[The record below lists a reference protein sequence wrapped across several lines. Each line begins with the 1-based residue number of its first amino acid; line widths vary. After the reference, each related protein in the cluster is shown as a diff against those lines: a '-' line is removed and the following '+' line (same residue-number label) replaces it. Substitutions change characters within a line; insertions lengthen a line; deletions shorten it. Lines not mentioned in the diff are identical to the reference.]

1 LPPQQLRKATATLI
15 PTGEFVQHIWQ
26 DIRHAIRTLGKSP
39 GMSAISIV
47 TLAVGIAV
55 VTTIFSFVNSVFYR
69 PLPYPDA
76 DRIVALSSSAPR
88 GWWDYSSAPLQI
100 VEQMRHATRSIERVA
115 AFKETYKILALR
127 ERARSVGVTAVDSSV
142 LPMIQAHP
150 ERGRLITASE
160 IRALTPV
167 ALISDS
173 LWRSTFN
180 GNDAILGQTLSLEG
194 VTYTIVGVLPPGYRF
209 YMRSDVLIPL
219 AEHPDSVAA
228 SIADRYGLLA
238 KLRPGASLEQARLEV
253 KQLGD
258 RLAAADPQFK
268 RWHNEVYGGMY
279 DRTRGFGAP
288 IYSWLFVGVAMCVLL
303 IACTNV
309 ANLMLVRAAERRG
322 EMAIRTSLG
331 ASRARLIRLAL
342 TESTLL
348 GLAAATLGALLSVW
362 GIRLL
367 FILIPTYGFPSWI
380 HLGVDVRVL
389 GFTLI
394 LAVISVAAIGI
405 TPALEGTR
413 LDLVKALKV
422 GGDTAVTNSALT
434 RSGRRGV
441 AVEIAL
447 SVMLFVGAALLWRSY
462 GNLSSTNLGFPADK
476 LIQPWVTLD
485 QTRFSTDSA
494 RLRFQHELA
503 ERFTADPRV
512 FSVAIRGNAVRLDV
526 DEPARK
532 AALKGKPDQG
542 WSEDLTGIFL
552 TDDPSKS
559 ADRDVRPYVTKW
571 GVSDSYFR
579 TMGLAIVSGR
589 GFAEQDQAGS
599 SPVAV
604 VSEQVARVF
613 WHRPDVVGKT
623 FTAGRGGTPITVV
636 GVARDYKGSFTD
648 PGGMRIGDMPAVYYS
663 ERQATPNN
671 VRPIVRARGD
681 ASALLRAVPGIV
693 HDVDAQAVIP
703 RVETMEQEEELHGNR
718 MLIRVFGTILGV
730 LAMCALILAAI
741 GTFGV
746 IAYGVALRTR
756 EIGLRIALGGTHSQV
771 VGLFVSEGMRSIGV
785 GLVLGVFLALA
796 ASQILR
802 RMLVGLSP
810 FDPITYAATLAF
822 FGTVA
827 LLACWLPA
835 RRAARVEPMVALRGE

>member
-1 LPPQQLRKATATLI
+1 
-15 PTGEFVQHIWQ
+15 
-26 DIRHAIRTLGKSP
+26 
-39 GMSAISIV
+39 MSAISIV

-55 VTTIFSFVNSVFYR
+55 VSTIFSFVNSVFYR
-69 PLPYPDA
+69 PLPYPEA
-76 DRIVALSSSAPR
+76 ERIVSLSSSAPK
-88 GWWDYSSAPLQI
+88 GYWDYSWAPLQV

-115 AFKETYKILALR
+115 AFQETYKILALR
-127 ERARSVGVTAVDSSV
+127 DGARSVGVTAVDSSV

-160 IRALTPV
+160 TRALTPV

-173 LWRSTFN
+173 LWRNTFA
-180 GNDAILGQTLSLEG
+180 GSGAILGQPLSLEG
-194 VTYTIVGVLPPGYRF
+194 VTYTIVGVLPKGYRF
-209 YMRSDVLIPL
+209 YMRSDVLVPL

-228 SIADRYGLLA
+228 SIAVRYGLLA

-258 RLAAADPQFK
+258 RLAATDPQFK
-268 RWHNEVYGGMY
+268 GWHNEVYDGMY

-288 IYSWLFVGVAMCVLL
+288 VYSWLFVGVAMCVLL

-331 ASRARLIRLAL
+331 ASRGRLIRLAL
-342 TESTLL
+342 AESALL
-348 GLAAATLGALLSVW
+348 GLAAATLGALLSTW

-367 FILIPTYGFPSWI
+367 YIVIPTYGFPSWI
-380 HLGVDVRVL
+380 HLGIDVRVL
-389 GFTLI
+389 GFTLL

-405 TPALEGTR
+405 KPALEGTR

-434 RSGRRGV
+434 RSGKRGV

-447 SVMLFVGAALLWRSY
+447 SVMLFVGATLLWRSY
-462 GNLSSTNLGFPADK
+462 GNLSSTDLGFAADK
-476 LIQPWVTLD
+476 LIQPTVTLD
-485 QTRFSTDSA
+485 RTRYATDSA
-494 RLRFQHELA
+494 QLRFQHELA
-503 ERFTADPRV
+503 DRFMTDPRV
-512 FSVAIRGNAVRLDV
+512 ATVAIRGYATRLDV
-526 DEPARK
+526 DEAARK
-532 AALKGKPDQG
+532 KALKGKRDTG
-542 WSEDLTGIFL
+542 GSSEDLTGIFL
-552 TDDPSKS
+552 PGDPSKS
-559 ADRDVRPYVTKW
+559 ADRDLRPYVAKW
-571 GVSDSYFR
+571 SVSDSYFR

-604 VSEQVARVF
+604 VSEQFARVL
-613 WHRPDVVGKT
+613 WHRLDVVGRT

-636 GVARDYKGSFTD
+636 GVARDYKGSFTA
-648 PGGMRIGDMPAVYYS
+648 PGGMRFDAMPAVYYS

-671 VRPIVRARGD
+671 IRPIVRARGD

-693 HDVDAQAVIP
+693 HDVDGQAVLP
-703 RVETMEQEEELHGNR
+703 RVETMEQEEGHGNR
-718 MLIRVFGTILGV
+718 MLIRVFGTVLGV
-730 LAMCALILAAI
+730 LATCALILAAI

-771 VGLFVSEGMRSIGV
+771 VGLFVGEGMRAIGTGLAV
-785 GLVLGVFLALA
+785 GVALALA

-802 RMLVGLSP
+802 GMLVGLSP
-810 FDPITYAATLAF
+810 FDPVTYAATLAF
-822 FGTVA
+822 FGAVA

>member
-1 LPPQQLRKATATLI
+1 M
-15 PTGEFVQHIWQ
+15 WQ

-47 TLAVGIAV
+47 TLAIGIAV

-69 PLPYPDA
+69 PLPYPEA
-76 DRIVALSSSAPR
+76 DRIVSLSSSAPR
-88 GWWDYSSAPLQI
+88 GTWDYSSAPLQV

-115 AFKETYKILALR
+115 AFYETGKILALR
-127 ERARSVGVTAVDSSV
+127 EGARAVGVTAVDSSV

-173 LWRSTFN
+173 LWRSTF
-180 GNDAILGQTLSLEG
+180 GGSDAILGQPLSLEG

-228 SIADRYGLLA
+228 SIAQRYGLLA

-268 RWHNEVYGGMY
+268 RWHNEVYDGMY

-422 GGDTAVTNSALT
+422 GGDTTMTNSALT
-434 RSGRRGV
+434 KSGKRGV

-462 GNLSSTNLGFPADK
+462 GNLSSTNLGFPADQ
-476 LIQPWVTLD
+476 LIQPTVALD
-485 QTRFSTDSA
+485 QTRFATDSA

-503 ERFTADPRV
+503 ERFTTDPRV
-512 FSVAIRGNAVRLDV
+512 SSVAIRGYAARLDV
-526 DEPARK
+526 DEAARK
-532 AALKGKPDQG
+532 RALKGKQDPGG
-542 WSEDLTGIFL
+542 WSEELTGIFL

-559 ADRDVRPYVTKW
+559 ADRDLRPYVSKW

-579 TMGLAIVSGR
+579 TMGLAIVRGR

-604 VSEQVARVF
+604 VSEQLARVL

-636 GVARDYKGSFTD
+636 GIARDYNGSFTD
-648 PGGMRIGDMPAVYYS
+648 PGGMRIGAMPAVYYS

-681 ASALLRAVPGIV
+681 ATALVRAVPGIV

-703 RVETMEQEEELHGNR
+703 RVETMEQEQELHGNQ

-771 VGLFVSEGMRSIGV
+771 VGLFVSEGMRAIGA
-785 GLVLGVFLALA
+785 GLAGGVVLALA

-802 RMLVGLSP
+802 AMLVGLSP
-810 FDPITYAATLAF
+810 FDPITYAMTLAF

-835 RRAARVEPMVALRGE
+835 RRAARIEPMVALRGE